1 MKVCILSMQ
10 RINNMGSLLQS
21 YALKTTV
28 EKFGHRVGLLDSIR
42 RTGSLY
48 EVEAWS
54 QEMDLLL

>member
-10 RINNMGSLLQS
+10 RINNMGSLLQA

-28 EKFGHRVGLLDSIR
+28 EKLGHEVEFLDSIR
-42 RTGSLY
+42 RTDRLY